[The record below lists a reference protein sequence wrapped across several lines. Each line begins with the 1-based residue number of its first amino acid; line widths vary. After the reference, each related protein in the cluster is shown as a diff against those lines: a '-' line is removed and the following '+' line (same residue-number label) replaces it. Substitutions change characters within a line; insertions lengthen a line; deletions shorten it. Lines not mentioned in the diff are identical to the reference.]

1 MFTLEGNIVTNKGI
15 FRKSIEINDS
25 GIISKIG
32 SPTGAADF
40 IFWEELIFPG
50 FIDLH
55 VHAREDAGHAQDY
68 KEDFTT
74 AGEAAIHGGVVAL
87 ADMPNNTILPVDD
100 KSYLGK
106 VELAKKSTADVLL
119 YAILTPASKPLSFP
133 VPYKA
138 FTSKSVGEAFFS
150 QFPDLEEAVKKYQGQ
165 NISFH
170 CEDPEI
176 IRQNQNQLTHEK
188 QRPKEAEIRAIE
200 FVLHLIEKYNI
211 KGKICH
217 CSTVEGLE
225 KIINAKKRGVTVTV
239 EVTPHHLYFDEAML
253 NEGNRNLLQ
262 VNPPIRGNKENR
274 LALIEALRKGEIDY
288 LASDHAPHTVEEKE
302 KGASGL
308 PQLDTFGPFVAWL
321 MKEHDFTPEE
331 IARVC
336 SENPANFFNEFKD
349 IKYGKIEEGYTGS
362 LTILDINKPIMIT
375 KEILKTK
382 CGWSPFERVTFP
394 GSVVMTIV
402 KGKVYKNA

>member
-1 MFTLEGNIVTNKGI
+1 MLKLEGNIVTKDKV
-15 FRKSIEINDS
+15 FRGRIEIDQS
-25 GIISKIG
+25 GIINKIG
-32 SPTGAADF
+32 SPTGVADF
-40 IFWEELIFPG
+40 IFRDELIFPG

-55 VHAREDAGHAQDY
+55 VHAREDVGHTQDY

-74 AGEAAIHGGVVAL
+74 AGEAAINGGVVAF
-87 ADMPNNTILPVDD
+87 AEMPNNPVPPKDEESYNAKNNLAQKSPADILP
-100 KSYLGK
+100 
-106 VELAKKSTADVLL
+106 
-119 YAILTPASKPLSFP
+119 YAIITPSSKPLSFP
-133 VPYKA
+133 APYKA
-138 FTSKSVGEAFFS
+138 FTSKSVGETFFS
-150 QFPDLEEAVKKYQGQ
+150 GLSGLEEAVKKYQGQ

-188 QRPKEAEIRAIE
+188 QRPKESEIRAIE
-200 FVLHLIEKYNI
+200 FVLNLIEKYNI

-217 CSTVEGLE
+217 CSTAEGLQ
-225 KIINAKKRGVTVTV
+225 KIIEAKKRGIKVTV
-239 EVTPHHLYFDEAML
+239 EATPHHLYFDEAML

-262 VNPPIRGNKENR
+262 VNPPIRENKENR

-321 MKEHDFTPEE
+321 MKEHNFTPEE

-362 LTILDINKPIMIT
+362 LTILDINKPIMVT

-382 CGWSPFERVTFP
+382 NRWSPFEGVTFP